1 MVLPATTQAASVPQ
15 WAAPKCLPWT
25 DDCAMPDPDN
35 QSLVMV
41 RSSLRNGHPHVV
53 APLDA
58 AAGPHTLRV
67 TPERSLAITDV
78 AGLADRLRAN
88 LRTAIHVAPEVLD
101 AVLATLLADGHLL
114 IEDHPGVGKTQLART
129 IAASLDSQVARIQAT
144 VDLLPSDMVGATVW
158 RPEVGGFEFRPGPVF
173 AHVVLV
179 DELNRATPKA
189 QSGLLEAMQERQ
201 VTVDG
206 DTHRLPSPFLVIATQ
221 NPFAAYDGTYAL
233 PPAQLDRFL
242 ARVSLGY
249 PSPEQEMALLSGAQ
263 SQVAPVSSPRELQR
277 AQQAVRGVRVAPALV
292 RYVVALLAGT
302 REHRLAEVGA
312 SPRAG
317 LLLIA
322 AARAHAAIDGR
333 DFVVP
338 DDVQAIARPVL
349 LHRLQIVATAPVDA
363 AESVVADV
371 LAAVPAR

>member
-1 MVLPATTQAASVPQ
+1 
-15 WAAPKCLPWT
+15 
-25 DDCAMPDPDN
+25 
-35 QSLVMV
+35 
-41 RSSLRNGHPHVV
+41 
-53 APLDA
+53 
-58 AAGPHTLRV
+58 
-67 TPERSLAITDV
+67 
-78 AGLADRLRAN
+78 
-88 LRTAIHVAPEVLD
+88 
-101 AVLATLLADGHLL
+101 
-114 IEDHPGVGKTQLART
+114 
-129 IAASLDSQVARIQAT
+129 
-144 VDLLPSDMVGATVW
+144 
-158 RPEVGGFEFRPGPVF
+158 
-173 AHVVLV
+173 VVLV

-201 VTVDG
+201 VTVDRE
-206 DTHRLPSPFLVIATQ
+206 THRLPSPFLVIATQ
-221 NPFAAYDGTYAL
+221 NPSAAYDGTYAL

-249 PSPEQEMALLSGAQ
+249 PSPEQEIALLSGAQ
-263 SQVAPVSSPRELQR
+263 SQVVPISSPCELQR
-277 AQQAVRGVRVAPALV
+277 AQHAVRGVRTAPALV

-302 REHRLAEVGA
+302 RKHPLAEVGA

-349 LHRLQIVATAPVDA
+349 LHRLQFAATAPVDA